1 MDETRRV
8 SQDRRG
14 GRMKAEKE
22 IRAMRRENRRP
33 LSQQGMFQE
42 RRVERDAAFTERDRE
57 LAERTRRS
65 ARI

>member
-1 MDETRRV
+1 
-8 SQDRRG
+8 
-14 GRMKAEKE
+14 MKAEKE